1 MPEYRSASGSAAED
15 LFIDLFADTFGA
27 EKAGYLYSQYPFY
40 DIYQNARFADFVLEN
55 GPTRVAIEID
65 DEASHNPRL
74 VSQDKF
80 CDDLLK
86 QNSMIHMGWDVY
98 RWAVRQMQKQPET
111 VKDELRVFLGSDPRF
126 KEIEDYLPTQQGR
139 ALKADQLELREYQQE
154 ALNSL
159 EAMRQNRETIALLYH
174 ATGTGKTVTAVM
186 DAKHC
191 GGRVLFVAHTM
202 ELVNQAYNTF
212 RNLCPEVTVGKFADN
227 LKEPDNHVVCGS
239 IQSVAL
245 NLDQFR
251 EDAFDYLIIDEAHHA
266 SADTYQ
272 KVLAYFKPQFTLG
285 LTATPE
291 RADDVNI
298 LEIFKNTAHKLDIQT
313 AVEIGALVPVR
324 CIRIHT
330 NIDMTKV
337 RFNSVQYNIRDL
349 DVKICVT
356 ERNQLIVDTWL
367 NYVKDKRT
375 VVFCA
380 SVKHAEQIAEMF
392 RAAGVSAIS
401 VSGSMKSSE
410 RNEQLAKF
418 AAGEIKALCACDLL
432 NEGWDCP
439 QTEVLFMARPTMSK
453 VLYTQQLGR
462 GMRTAEGK
470 DHLMVFDFVDN
481 ASQYNMPYSLHRL
494 FKLKDYHAGGTVVG
508 RKGQREAEE
517 DLYRKGEKP
526 DAVIDYP
533 VDVTD
538 YELIDLFNWQDE
550 ARDMFSEQELI
561 RHLSVQKT
569 QTLEEYIKAGKI
581 VPDLIVDLSGR
592 RKFRYF
598 KKERVEEYSEKF
610 GWTILTDDNRYELF
624 INMVQKML
632 MDHSYKPVFLKGVL
646 KYVDSKGRVKI
657 CDLVSYFKTYYNQRR
672 LNNLPVEKKNSLFTK
687 PDYTDKEV
695 EYCILSN
702 PFKRFE
708 TMNMMRHT
716 KTLGIIEIDHHI
728 WKSLT
733 EEDKGKIETICD
745 AKLTNYFSKLGS
757 VPVE

>member
-1 MPEYRSASGSAAED
+1 MPEYRSASGSGAED

-55 GPTRVAIEID
+55 GETRVAIEID

-80 CDDLLK
+80 YDDLLK
-86 QNSMIHMGWDVY
+86 QNSMIHLGWDVY

-154 ALNSL
+154 ALDSL
-159 EAMRQNRETIALLYH
+159 QAMRQNRETIALLYH

-186 DAKHC
+186 DAKRC

-212 RNLCPEVTVGKFADN
+212 RDLWPEVTFGKFADN
-227 LKEPDNHVVCGS
+227 LKEPDAHVVCGS

-251 EDAFDYLIIDEAHHA
+251 EDTFDYLIIDEAHHA

-298 LEIFKNTAHKLDIQT
+298 LEIFKKTAHKLDIQT

-356 ERNQLIVDTWL
+356 ERNKLIVDTWL
-367 NYVKDKRT
+367 DYVEDKRT

-380 SVKHAEQIAEMF
+380 SVKHAEQIAELF
-392 RAAGVSAIS
+392 RVTGVAAIA
-401 VSGSMKSSE
+401 VSGSMKTSE
-410 RNEQLAKF
+410 RNEKLAKF
-418 AAGEIKALCACDLL
+418 ASGEIKVLCACDLL

-494 FKLKDYHAGGTVVG
+494 FKLNEYHAGGTVVG
-508 RKGQREAEE
+508 KKGQREAED

-526 DAVIDYP
+526 DAIVDYP
-533 VDVTD
+533 VDATD
-538 YELIDLFNWQDE
+538 YELVDIFNWQEE
-550 ARDMFSEQELI
+550 AAGMISQMEFVRRVD
-561 RHLSVQKT
+561 VQT
-569 QTLEEYIKAGKI
+569 ETIERYVREGKL
-581 VPDLIVDLSGR
+581 VPDLIVPMSEHR
-592 RKFRYF
+592 TFKYF
-598 KKERVEEYSEKF
+598 KEKTLQAYAEQYGWKLIDDSNRKQLFMEMVE
-610 GWTILTDDNRYELF
+610 
-624 INMVQKML
+624 Q
-632 MDHSYKPVFLKGVL
+632 MDMSYSYKPVLLKAIL
-646 KYVDSKGRVKI
+646 TCADAAGRVKI
-657 CDLVSYFKTYYNQRR
+657 SDIVSYFRSFYESRR
-672 LNNLPVEKKNSLFTK
+672 EAGLKVEKANSIFAK
-687 PDYTDKEV
+687 GGYTDKEA
-695 EYCILSN
+695 ERNILSN

-708 TMNMMRHT
+708 DMNMMRHT
-716 KTLGIIEIDHHI
+716 RTLGIIEVDGTV
-728 WKSLT
+728 WKKLSK
-733 EEDKGKIETICD
+733 EEKKQIEEICNE
-745 AKLTNYFSKLGS
+745 KLKKYYSR
-757 VPVE
+757 